1 MPPNESVCTGNDPSL
16 IKLYALCAPIPS
28 ARAAVTTFTV
38 GGSASSSS
46 RVIELTPVSVAT
58 DASFVVIPVV
68 AFSPTPTCHKDTPTL
83 ECWGKIDISS
93 TRTDTEGPQAK
104 ATKGIFVFDPSYTR
118 RCACQEPVIGEDGVP
133 EVGANGKPK
142 MRKIGMTCPKLEER
156 NHGTWYLYFELEAGE
171 GRTRQR
177 VRRGGF
183 AKKDDAKKKAKE
195 LYDAATA
202 GTDVLSD
209 ETCGNFF
216 RRWLKGK
223 RSLARTTRHSY
234 EEHIRNY
241 LTPHLGHIKRRDLK
255 VHHLDLMYDAIE
267 RENVERTLHRLRVN
281 ELQEARDE
289 AHRAWV
295 KAAGYAKREERRRYR
310 QAFLEANKALREG
323 RQGMRKVTSPTTMHR
338 INDTLRSALSWGIK
352 REQAFARN
360 WAQLVELPPSTRPK
374 PLVWTPERIEHWKR
388 TGKKPGPVM
397 VWTPKLTGEFLDFV
411 KHDWL
416 YELWHSFIFLGP
428 RRGEM
433 AALPWTEV
441 STDALWLRISQQIV
455 EVAYKLYGEAPK
467 AESVRTVTLSL
478 ESADNLVSF
487 RAKQE
492 EKRQEWGDAYVE
504 TGRTWTQ
511 ENGESLHPDWISRR
525 FTRLVELSGLPP
537 VRLHDLRHLAATL
550 SLLAGNDIKVV
561 QEKLGHSSRQITSD
575 TYTSVLPEMMRVEA
589 ESVIAV
595 VPREVPFKV
604 HTPLEIP
611 EKAWQGDVA
620 VFFAHGACQSGDAWT
635 VGARTQPDS
644 DLLGM
649 VTLAGRGQDDAANA
663 AVKWMRDH
671 CATNDLELVRIE
683 NFNEQYREDQRKHF
697 SLLRFTVA
705 RSETPSV
712 AGWTSSRPSPLGSRS
727 RRGGTGLRVA

>member
-1 MPPNESVCTGNDPSL
+1 MFE
-16 IKLYALCAPIPS
+16 
-28 ARAAVTTFTV
+28 
-38 GGSASSSS
+38 
-46 RVIELTPVSVAT
+46 
-58 DASFVVIPVV
+58 
-68 AFSPTPTCHKDTPTL
+68 
-83 ECWGKIDISS
+83 
-93 TRTDTEGPQAK
+93 
-104 ATKGIFVFDPSYTR
+104 PSYTR
-118 RCACQEPVIGEDGVP
+118 RCACQEPVIGEDGAP
-133 EVGANGKPK
+133 EIGANGKPK
-142 MRKIGMTCPKLEER
+142 MRKIGMACPKLEDK

-171 GRTRQR
+171 GGHRQR

-209 ETCGNFF
+209 ETCGAFF
-216 RRWLKGK
+216 LRWIKSK
-223 RSLARTTRHSY
+223 KSLARTTRHSY
-234 EEHIRNY
+234 EKHLNNY
-241 LTPHLGHIKRRDLK
+241 LIPHLGHIKRRDLK
-255 VHHLDLMYDAIE
+255 VRHLDVMYDAIE
-267 RENVERTLHRLRVN
+267 RQNAERILHRLRVA

-295 KAAGYAKREERRRYR
+295 KTSGYAKREERRPFRR
-310 QAFLEANKALREG
+310 AFLEANQALREG
-323 RQGMRKVTSPTTMHR
+323 RRGLRKVTSPTTMHR
-338 INDTLRSALSWGIK
+338 INDTLSSALSWGIK
-352 REQAFARN
+352 REQAFSKN
-360 WAQLVELPPSTRPK
+360 WAQLAELPSVTRPK

-388 TGKKPGPVM
+388 TGEKPGPVM

-411 KHDWL
+411 KDDWL

-455 EVAYKLYGEAPK
+455 EVAYKQYGEAPK
-467 AESVRTVTLSL
+467 AESVRTLTLSL

-492 EKRQEWGDAYVE
+492 QKRQEWGDAYAE
-504 TGRTWTQ
+504 TGRTWTR
-511 ENGESLHPDWISRR
+511 ENGEVLHPDWISRR
-525 FTRLVELSGLPP
+525 FARLVELSGLPP

-575 TYTSVLPEMMRVEA
+575 TYTSVLPEMMRAEA
-589 ESVIAV
+589 ESVISV

-604 HTPLEIP
+604 QTPLEIP
-611 EKAWQGDVA
+611 KQAWQGDVA
-620 VFFAHGACQSGDAWT
+620 VVFAHGARQSGDTWT
-635 VGARTQPDS
+635 VRAQTQPDS
-644 DLLGM
+644 DLLGV

-671 CATNDLELVRIE
+671 CAANDLELVRIE
-683 NFNEQYREDQRKHF
+683 NFNEQYQEDQRQHF
-697 SLLRFTVA
+697 ALLRFTVA
-705 RSETPSV
+705 RSETPSIAV
-712 AGWTSSRPSPLGSRS
+712 WASSSPSPLGSNSRQKRARS
-727 RRGGTGLRVA
+727 RAA